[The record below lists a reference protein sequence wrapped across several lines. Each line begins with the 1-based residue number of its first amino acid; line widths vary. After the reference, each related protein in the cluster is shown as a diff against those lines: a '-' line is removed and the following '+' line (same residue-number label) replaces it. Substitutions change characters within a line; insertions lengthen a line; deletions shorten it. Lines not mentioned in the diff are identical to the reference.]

1 MSNIVQDINIENHR
15 QYFFNDIISIKDIDQ
30 NNIKIDEKLNK
41 NILIYYI
48 AYVTIKDS
56 KQVQINRIN
65 SLHLL
70 FSEMNEQFEEINE
83 NKYLTLAPTNKSTKK
98 KKKKKKNQ
106 KSMKIKIRYLIKSV
120 TEKVDD
126 YDEKYIKM
134 KPDSEDK
141 LPLNETIEILV
152 IVIVVRVIF

>member
-15 QYFFNDIISIKDIDQ
+15 QYFFNDIISIKDIDK

-70 FSEMNEQFEEINE
+70 FSEMNEEFEEINE
-83 NKYLTLAPTNKSTKK
+83 NKYLTLAPTNKSKK
-98 KKKKKKNQ
+98 KKKKKK
-106 KSMKIKIRYLIKSV
+106 KTKKH
-120 TEKVDD
+120 
-126 YDEKYIKM
+126 
-134 KPDSEDK
+134 
-141 LPLNETIEILV
+141 
-152 IVIVVRVIF
+152 